1 MVDIPLYKT
10 FQGLFIFDIIKMVI
24 GMDQEKIGK
33 LIRDIRIK
41 NHMSQQQFAEKYN
54 VTYQA
59 VSKWENGK
67 NMPDIA
73 ILKQIC
79 EDYHMN
85 LSDLLDVKKTKKN
98 HPKKWMIGS
107 IVIIFVLF
115 LVLLIFL
122 FTRQDGFEFKKLTA
136 SCDDFTLYG
145 SIAYTESKSSIY
157 ISNISYC
164 GEEDKQKYQELLC
177 ILYEEDGKSK
187 TEISRYHY
195 QESEPITIEKFASII
210 ELHVDHYENTCNIS
224 EDDSLHLEIE
234 ATDLDGKITTYK
246 IPLTLSDHC
255 D

>member
-1 MVDIPLYKT
+1 MN
-10 FQGLFIFDIIKMVI
+10 
-24 GMDQEKIGK
+24 QEKIGK
-33 LIRDIRIK
+33 FIRDIRTK
-41 NHMSQQQFAEKYN
+41 NHMSQQQFAEKYG

-85 LSDLLDVKKTKKN
+85 LNDFLNTK
-98 HPKKWMIGS
+98 HPKKKHTKKWVIGS
-107 IVIIFVLF
+107 IIGILVLL

-164 GEEDKQKYQELLC
+164 GEEDKEKYQELLC
-177 ILYEEDGKSK
+177 ILYEENGKSK

-195 QESEPITIEKFASII
+195 QKSEPITIEEFASMI

-224 EDDSLHLEIE
+224 KDNSLHLEIE
-234 ATDLDGKITTYK
+234 ATGVNGKITTYK
-246 IPLTLSDHC
+246 IPLMLSDHC
-255 D
+255 K